1 MRKALSF
8 ISVAFLTTA
17 CPLAAQPQTTP
28 ITVAGEP
35 GEILVNV
42 PYGDLQLTLEVD
54 RLVLAS
60 RVKTANHRACVDI
73 YSSWY
78 GSAGMLCE
86 HIAWQVAK
94 PQIERA
100 IAESGSVK
108 IASSKNIVVAFRR

>member
-8 ISVAFLTTA
+8 ISVTLLAMA
-17 CPLAAQPQTTP
+17 APLAAQPQARP
-28 ITVAGEP
+28 VTVAGEP
-35 GEILVNV
+35 DEILVNV

-60 RVKTANHRACVDI
+60 RVKRANHRACVDI

-78 GSAGMLCE
+78 DSAGMLCE

-94 PQIERA
+94 PQIDRA
-100 IAESGSVK
+100 IADAGSVK
-108 IASSKNIVVAFRR
+108 IASAKSIVVSFRR